1 MYEHGLG
8 VECDPYQA
16 VKWYRKAA
24 DQGNEI
30 SLLSLA
36 EMYYY
41 GERVR
46 QDYTEAYYWYSELA
60 NRNDKDAQFQLGI
73 MHSIGLGVDRNYQ
86 RAYFW
91 FAISATNSNEKASKK
106 KDEMAE
112 KLSQEQRDRIDT
124 EVEQWLEEHKRGL

>member
-1 MYEHGLG
+1 MIPIT
-8 VECDPYQA
+8 VMVSQ
-16 VKWYRKAA
+16 AA